1 MTSQA
6 IEGACAFAWRN
17 YLLLHSN
24 ISENDSRRSALYRY
38 VTNLRDTGEGDFD
51 LLQIAAVTYLK
62 KLDELHDDR
71 GARLAADQAVK
82 RTVNAE
88 TGKYFQLLAAPDYA
102 GFPAEGC
109 TSIPPNHSRVY
120 AARCLSDCSSTSR
133 GSRTITKRAWK
144 KPRPLVGRVFRVT
157 TCASQH
163 LGRSGQ

>member
-1 MTSQA
+1 MT
-6 IEGACAFAWRN
+6 F
-17 YLLLHSN
+17 
-24 ISENDSRRSALYRY
+24 
-38 VTNLRDTGEGDFD
+38 V
-51 LLQIAAVTYLK
+51 
-62 KLDELHDDR
+62 
-71 GARLAADQAVK
+71 VK

-163 LGRSGQ
+163 LVLEPYTRAEGANSMADNAVS